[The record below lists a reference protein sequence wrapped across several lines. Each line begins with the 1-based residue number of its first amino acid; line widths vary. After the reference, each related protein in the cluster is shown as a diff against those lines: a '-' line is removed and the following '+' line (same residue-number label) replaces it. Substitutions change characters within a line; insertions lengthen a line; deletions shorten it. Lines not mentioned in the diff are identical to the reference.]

1 MASVTRRE
9 MIAVALLAAAIAS
22 VWVWRV
28 IIADGPVSVTRAEE
42 SASYY
47 PEDAVA
53 YAWLTL
59 APGEGPSGSLLSMF
73 GQFDE
78 LEGIGG
84 SAGGSESM
92 LPDGIGTI
100 LGELGTWLGTEV
112 SAGVVDLDGGE
123 IGVAVTVGVRDGVAA
138 AEFLQGWIM
147 HQEERTSTSFER
159 QVVDDAVLWV
169 GGGNEWKGEQAYA
182 QAGDLLLFA
191 TDRRLLE
198 GVLDRIDGDH
208 PETLASAERFEQA
221 RAAARDGRFAS
232 AYVDLEWVAGRMGD
246 PDWSSCSGTLSGRP
260 EWLMVSADWSG
271 DGLVVDMATPDVTSW
286 WTDTSA
292 DVTDS
297 VVPADALGFVS
308 MGFDP
313 DIDRWREVLGSCE
326 VADLIPGGY
335 LFDRPSEAGRGVFE
349 QNATLADALD
359 LALGFVDLGTGLDL
373 EADLFDHLGGQLVV
387 AAHSPGQEG
396 SFFEG
401 VAALSHRPLSGDALA
416 ATMEG
421 IAGGVS
427 TLTGVSLRPVDLG
440 GARPANVVEDGE
452 PLSFGYVLH
461 DGFLTFGTSTEALET
476 TLAVQEGTRDPLS
489 GTDRYRRT
497 VEHISYD
504 PLLLAYVDLAR
515 VVDVMGSGGMGPDEG
530 MIGMVS
536 RLLGPVALGVGTDG
550 DYSRATVVLSL
561 SPFMDLLMAGDGGG

>member
-1 MASVTRRE
+1 
-9 MIAVALLAAAIAS
+9 MIAVALVAAAIAF
-22 VWVWRV
+22 VGVWRV
-28 IIADGPVSVTRAEE
+28 LTADDPAPVTRTEA

-59 APGEGPSGSLLSMF
+59 APGEGPSGSLLSML
-73 GQFDE
+73 GQLDE
-78 LEGIGG
+78 LEGISG
-84 SAGGSESM
+84 SAGGGESM
-92 LPDGIGTI
+92 LPDGIGTV
-100 LGELGTWLGTEV
+100 LGELGAWLGTEV

-123 IGVAVTVGVRDGVAA
+123 VGVAVTVGVRDRAA
-138 AEFLQGWIM
+138 ATEFLQGWIL
-147 HQEERTSTSFER
+147 HQEERTSTPFER
-159 QVVDDAVLWV
+159 YVVDDAVLWV
-169 GGGNEWKGEQAYA
+169 GGGNEWMEEQAYA
-182 QAGDLLLFA
+182 QAGDLLIFA

-208 PETLASAERFEQA
+208 PGTLASAERFEQA
-221 RAAARDGRFAS
+221 RASARDGRFAS
-232 AYVDLEWVAGRMGD
+232 AYVDLEWIAGRMGD
-246 PDWSSCSGTLSGRP
+246 ADGSSCGDALIERP

-335 LFDRPSEAGRGVFE
+335 LFDRPPEAGRGVFE

-373 EADLFDHLGGQLVV
+373 EADLFDHLGGQLVI

-401 VAALSHRPLSGDALA
+401 VAALSHRPMSGDDLA

-427 TLTGVSLRPVDLG
+427 RLTGVALHQADLG
-440 GARPANVVEDGE
+440 AVRSATVMDDGR

-476 TLAVQEGTRDPLS
+476 TLAVQEGTRDPVA
-489 GTDRYRRT
+489 GIDRYRQT
-497 VEHISYD
+497 VEQIAYD

-515 VVDVMGSGGMGPDEG
+515 VVDLMGSGGMGPDGG

-536 RLLGPVALGVGTDG
+536 QLLGPVALGVGTDG

-561 SPFMDLLMAGDGGG
+561 SPFMDMLMAGDGGG

>member
-1 MASVTRRE
+1 MTRRE
-9 MIAVALLAAAIAS
+9 MIAVALAAAAIAS
-22 VWVWRV
+22 VGAWRV
-28 IIADGPVSVTRAEE
+28 FTADDAGSVTRAEA
-42 SASYY
+42 SAAYY

-59 APGEGPSGSLLSMF
+59 APGEGPSGSLLSML
-73 GQFDE
+73 GQLDE
-78 LEGIGG
+78 LEGISGL
-84 SAGGSESM
+84 AGGGESM
-92 LPDGIGTI
+92 LPEGIGTV

-123 IGVAVTVGVRDGVAA
+123 VGVAVTLGVRDRAA
-138 AEFLQGWIM
+138 ATEFLQGWIQ
-147 HQEERTSTSFER
+147 HQEERASTSFDR
-159 QVVDDAVLWV
+159 QVVEDGVLWV
-169 GGGNEWKGEQAYA
+169 GGGNEWMEEQAYA

-208 PETLASAERFEQA
+208 PGTLASAERFEQA
-221 RAAARDGRFAS
+221 RASARDGRFAS
-232 AYVDLEWVAGRMGD
+232 AYVDLEWIAGRMSDADG
-246 PDWSSCSGTLSGRP
+246 SSCGDALIERP
-260 EWLMVSADWSG
+260 EWLMVSADWGG
-271 DGLVVDMATPDVTSW
+271 DSLVVDLATPDVTSW

-292 DVTDS
+292 GVTDA

-335 LFDRPSEAGRGVFE
+335 LFDRPEEPGFEMSFE
-349 QNATLADALD
+349 QDSTLADALD
-359 LALGFVDLGTGLDL
+359 LVLGFVDLGTGLDL
-373 EADLFDHLGGQLVV
+373 EADLFDHLGGQLVL

-396 SFFEG
+396 SFFGG
-401 VAALSHRPLSGDALA
+401 VAALSHRPMSGDDLA

-427 TLTGVSLRPVDLG
+427 RLTGMSLHQVDLG
-440 GARPANVVEDGE
+440 GSRSATVMDDGKQ
-452 PLSFGYVLH
+452 LSFGYVLH

-476 TLAVQEGTRDPLS
+476 TLAVQEGTRDPVA
-489 GTDRYRRT
+489 GIDRYRRT
-497 VEHISYD
+497 VEQIAYN
-504 PLLLAYVDLAR
+504 PMLLAYVDLAK
-515 VVDVMGSGGMGPDEG
+515 VIDVMGSSEMGPDGG
-530 MIGMVS
+530 MIGMLS

-550 DYSRATVVLSL
+550 DYSRATVVLSV
-561 SPFMDLLMAGDGGG
+561 SPFMDPARAGNSGG